1 MERLDSTAPYM
12 NARVAGMRSRLLS
25 HAQLDSLI
33 DLDDAPLL
41 VDALVASPYE
51 QEMAE
56 ALTRFH
62 GADAIE
68 EALSR
73 NLVNTLQKVL
83 TLAGDD
89 MRPLVEVFLQRWDL
103 AAVKSLL
110 RLRHHEIGGEEA
122 LQELQP
128 GPSLTVPLLR
138 SMAERGTMAEL
149 VSALAAW
156 NSGLC
161 SGLLQALP
169 EYETDGSVRVLEE
182 ALDRAYFVENVATLL
197 EKEDEDSKILCTA
210 LRMEIDR
217 INVRILFQLKDAD
230 ATPDALAG
238 RMLPKGTLTARI
250 LQTVA
255 SARDAAAAMEVL
267 GKTIYK
273 PLSEMFFMF
282 VQSAR
287 FSPMERMFEQIMIR
301 HLRREAR
308 VKVMSIAVL
317 MHYVWLKHNEIINI
331 RLMARGETNHLPRG
345 RVREEIMYA

>member
-1 MERLDSTAPYM
+1 MEQLDSAPYM
-12 NARVAGMRSRLLS
+12 NARVAGMRSRLFS
-25 HAQLDSLI
+25 RAQLDGLL
-33 DLDDAPLL
+33 DLDDAPRL

-51 QEMAE
+51 KEMAE

-89 MRPLVEVFLQRWDL
+89 MRLLVETFLLRWDL
-103 AAVKSLL
+103 GAVKSLL

-122 LQELQP
+122 LTDLQP
-128 GPSLTVPLLR
+128 GPNLTVPLL
-138 SMAERGTMAEL
+138 SSFAERTSMGEL
-149 VSALAAW
+149 VGALAAW
-156 NSGLC
+156 NPRLC
-161 SGLLQALP
+161 SSLLRALP
-169 EYETDGSVRVLEE
+169 AYEEEHSVRVLEE
-182 ALDRAYFVENVATLL
+182 ALDRSYFVDNAASLL
-197 EKEDEDSKILCTA
+197 EKDNEDAGILCTA

-217 INVRILFQLKDAD
+217 INVRILFQLKNPD
-230 ATPDALAG
+230 ATPAALAEQ
-238 RMLPKGTLTARI
+238 MLPKGTLPART
-250 LQTVA
+250 LQAVA

-267 GKTIYK
+267 GKTVYK

-308 VKVMSIAVL
+308 VKVMSIAVP
-317 MHYVWLKHNEIINI
+317 MHYVWLKHNEIINL